1 MDGMQSVFD
10 LAEQHMKALEDAKK
24 NGDYQTEQTSIQHLR
39 MILESVEQ
47 TGYDEKYVEQVE
59 HIRCAVHTAL
69 PPLQ

>member
-1 MDGMQSVFD
+1 MAGMKPTFD
-10 LAEQHMKALEDAKK
+10 LAEQHMQALEDAKK

-59 HIRCAVHTAL
+59 QIRAAVNAAS